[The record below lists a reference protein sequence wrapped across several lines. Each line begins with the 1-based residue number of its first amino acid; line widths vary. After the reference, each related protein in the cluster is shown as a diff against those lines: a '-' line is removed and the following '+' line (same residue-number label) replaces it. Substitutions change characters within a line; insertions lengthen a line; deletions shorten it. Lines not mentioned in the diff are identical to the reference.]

1 MIKKGNPTPTS
12 HIYFSQRLRLH
23 YLDWGNSEAPPLL
36 LVHGH
41 RDHCHNW
48 DWVAAALRDEYHI
61 VAPDFRE
68 TLSWSLLAV
77 SCRVDTK
84 ILTSSIQY
92 SCKSA
97 RRELRYP
104 KYLTVDHER

>member
-1 MIKKGNPTPTS
+1 MTKKGNAKPTS

-48 DWVAAALRDEYHI
+48 DWVAEALRDEYHI
-61 VAPDFRE
+61 VAPDFRGHGDSPGFMVPP
-68 TLSWSLLAV
+68 TV
-77 SCRVDTK
+77 TGNIFT
-84 ILTSSIQY
+84 ILRS
-92 SCKSA
+92 
-97 RRELRYP
+97 
-104 KYLTVDHER
+104 